1 MTAVP
6 VTYETWLVLLSIV
19 IAIQGAYVGLSLAVQ
34 IGAAAGMRR
43 RLLLAGAAFSLA
55 IAIWTMHFV
64 GMLAARMPFP
74 VDYLV
79 FPTLLSFLVCVVVVG
94 AAVYAASSGPFT
106 LLRLT
111 LSACLMGGGIFTM
124 HYIGMSAL
132 STSAYM
138 IHDRY
143 YVATS
148 MAIAIAASGLALWL
162 ATGRRGRPPLILSA
176 IVLGV
181 AVSGMHYT
189 AMAGLTLLPYPGAGA
204 GAPAP
209 ALSTGMLAIIVAI
222 VAFCVSGIFLLIL
235 SLQAEALAK
244 QAERELR
251 LAIKT
256 IPALVWTA
264 LPDGTLDFIN
274 QRWEEI
280 GLSLDDLQGSE
291 WINVLHPDERAAVLD
306 RWRIA
311 VETGTP
317 YENMERVR
325 RADGEYRWFLSRA
338 QPLRDELGK
347 IVKWFGV
354 DTEIEDQKRAEDALR
369 ESEQRFRD
377 FTESASDWYWE
388 TGPDHRFIA
397 HLVSEQLL
405 DKIGV
410 LPTSRI
416 GMLRWD
422 FARDLEEEPEKW
434 RLHMATLD
442 AHEPFRDFRYKAASR
457 DGSEV
462 YIAASGKPVF
472 DSEGRFLGYRGV
484 ARQITAAVRAALL
497 EEALQ
502 EAKVVGD
509 NIAHDL
515 RTPLTRVRI
524 RLERGREHAAT
535 LEEMR
540 AVADQAIAGLDQSL
554 TTITA
559 LLRITEIEHSRRR
572 EGFSEVQLAA
582 LVREAGDLYDPIAEN
597 KSVTLRVEAP
607 DGAVVRGDR
616 DLLFEAVAN
625 LVDNAVKFTPEGGRV
640 ALALLHQEAETVIRV
655 SDSGPGISETERE
668 AVTQRFYRSDKSRN
682 IKGLGLGLSMVAA
695 IIKLHGFRFRIS
707 PGPGCTAEIACPH
720 VN

>member
-1 MTAVP
+1 MRTGLLNWQAV
-6 VTYETWLVLLSIV
+6 EWKF
-19 IAIQGAYVGLSLAVQ
+19 AFG
-34 IGAAAGMRR
+34 
-43 RLLLAGAAFSLA
+43 AGAQVAMELPIFRQNALISRA
-55 IAIWTMHFV
+55 PSYGEH
-64 GMLAARMPFP
+64 LAARMMPSKIATFRSLAAQCFYGII
-74 VDYLV
+74 VLTMVTFVCFRLKADLATTAFIYLAV
-79 FPTLLSFLVCVVVVG
+79 IVLLSLIGSYLASVFLTIT
-94 AAVYAASSGPFT
+94 AVA
-106 LLRLT
+106 
-111 LSACLMGGGIFTM
+111 
-124 HYIGMSAL
+124 
-132 STSAYM
+132 
-138 IHDRY
+138 
-143 YVATS
+143 
-148 MAIAIAASGLALWL
+148 GLAYFFAPPVFSFAIDLPQDIAL
-162 ATGRRGRPPLILSA
+162 VIVFLLTSLVMTGLVRRGRK
-176 IVLGV
+176 
-181 AVSGMHYT
+181 
-189 AMAGLTLLPYPGAGA
+189 LTEAA
-204 GAPAP
+204 
-209 ALSTGMLAIIVAI
+209 
-222 VAFCVSGIFLLIL
+222 
-235 SLQAEALAK
+235 LQAEVVAK

-251 LAIKT
+251 LAVQT
-256 IPALVWTA
+256 IPALVWSA
-264 LPDGTLDFIN
+264 LPDGSLDFIN

-291 WINVLHPDERAAVLD
+291 WINVLHPDERGGVAD

-317 YENMERVR
+317 YENIERVR

-347 IVKWFGV
+347 IVKWYGT
-354 DTEIEDQKRAEDALR
+354 DTDIEDQKRAEDALR

-388 TGPDHRFIA
+388 TGPDHRFIT
-397 HLVSEQLL
+397 VSEHP
-405 DKIGV
+405 DVIDTV
-410 LPTSRI
+410 PTRRI
-416 GMLRWD
+416 GTVRWD

-434 RLHMATLD
+434 RRHVADLD
-442 AHEPFRDFRYKAASR
+442 ARKPFRDFRYRATSR

-462 YIAASGKPVF
+462 YIATSGKPLF
-472 DSEGRFLGYRGV
+472 DRHGRFLGYRGV
-484 ARQITAAVRAALL
+484 SSHITAAVRAALL

-540 AVADQAIAGLDQSL
+540 NVADQAMTGLDQSL

-572 EGFSEVQLAA
+572 EGFSEVQLAP
-582 LVREAGDLYDPIAEN
+582 LIREASDLYDPIAEN
-597 KSVTLRVEAP
+597 KGVTLRVEAP
-607 DGAVVRGDR
+607 DGATVHGDR

-640 ALALLHQEAETVIRV
+640 ELVLLYQEGETVIRV
-655 SDSGPGISETERE
+655 IDTGPGIPEIERE

-682 IKGLGLGLSMVAA
+682 TKGLGLGLSMVAA

-707 PGPGCTAEIACPH
+707 AGPGCTAEIACSQ
-720 VN
+720 VD